1 MNEQARPNSL
11 AARDIA
17 YCVHPQTN
25 LARHRDVGPLTI
37 THGEGIHV
45 VSDDGRRFIDTNSG
59 LWCSSLGYANE
70 RLARAAYEQMRTLG
84 AYHTFRHSTNEAV
97 VLLSEK
103 LVAMAPKPMA
113 KVLLQCSGS
122 EANDTAIK
130 LAWYYHAAKGNPGK
144 YKIIGRERGY
154 HGTSCATTSL
164 SGKRDM
170 HADFHLPLPGF
181 LHAQFPHYYREH
193 EEGETEEEF
202 ATRMAEALEALI
214 LAEGPDTVAAF
225 FAEPV
230 MGAGG
235 AVVPPRTYFAKVQDV
250 LRRHD
255 ILFVADEV
263 ICGFGRTGNMWGSQ
277 TYGLQPDMITC
288 AKGLSAAML
297 PISALL
303 VNERIFKV
311 MAQESDRIGA
321 FVHGFTYAGH
331 PVAASVALEVLKI
344 YEEIDIVSHVR
355 SVEPAFLRMLA
366 ELEEHPLVGK
376 GSGVGLL
383 GGLELVADKETRKS
397 FAPEVE
403 IANRIDRN
411 GRKHGII
418 LRPLPTRMS
427 YSPPLIITEAEI
439 VEMGRKTRAALDD
452 TYAEIK
458 AL

>member
-1 MNEQARPNSL
+1 
-11 AARDIA
+11 
-17 YCVHPQTN
+17 
-25 LARHRDVGPLTI
+25 
-37 THGEGIHV
+37 
-45 VSDDGRRFIDTNSG
+45 
-59 LWCSSLGYANE
+59 
-70 RLARAAYEQMRTLG
+70 
-84 AYHTFRHSTNEAV
+84 
-97 VLLSEK
+97 
-103 LVAMAPKPMA
+103 
-113 KVLLQCSGS
+113 
-122 EANDTAIK
+122 
-130 LAWYYHAAKGNPGK
+130 
-144 YKIIGRERGY
+144 
-154 HGTSCATTSL
+154 
-164 SGKRDM
+164 
-170 HADFHLPLPGF
+170 
-181 LHAQFPHYYREH
+181 
-193 EEGETEEEF
+193 
-202 ATRMAEALEALI
+202 
-214 LAEGPDTVAAF
+214 
-225 FAEPV
+225 
-230 MGAGG
+230 
-235 AVVPPRTYFAKVQDV
+235 
-250 LRRHD
+250 
-255 ILFVADEV
+255 
-263 ICGFGRTGNMWGSQ
+263 
-277 TYGLQPDMITC
+277 
-288 AKGLSAAML
+288 ML